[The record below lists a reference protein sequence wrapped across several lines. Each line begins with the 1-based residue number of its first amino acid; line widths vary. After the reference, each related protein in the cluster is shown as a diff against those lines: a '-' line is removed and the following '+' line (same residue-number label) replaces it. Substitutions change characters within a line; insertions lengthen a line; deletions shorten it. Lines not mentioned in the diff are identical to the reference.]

1 MAITKDPLRLNP
13 GSKMVKFD
21 VKSVMNSEV
30 MILYLDSVVR
40 ITSHVQMLILDLV
53 SNPYKG

>member
-40 ITSHVQMLILDLV
+40 IASHANPLILDLV
-53 SNPYKG
+53 STPYGS